1 MEEKKLR
8 EKMQAL
14 IDTLLPA
21 ARAYYQ
27 ESREIMSNF
36 EYDRAY
42 DELKRL
48 EEESGIVLS
57 GSPTQSVGYE
67 VLSSLPKVTH
77 EQPMLS
83 LDKTKSVDE
92 LISWLGTQKA
102 LLSWKMDGLTIV
114 LR

>member
-48 EEESGIVLS
+48 E
-57 GSPTQSVGYE
+57 
-67 VLSSLPKVTH
+67 
-77 EQPMLS
+77 
-83 LDKTKSVDE
+83 
-92 LISWLGTQKA
+92 
-102 LLSWKMDGLTIV
+102 
-114 LR
+114 